1 MCLPETLEAISNP
14 AMSRR
19 NLFKLGMC
27 GAAAAATAVIPGAAQ
42 AAPVQTLRYSKVLDL
57 THVFGPDMPLFSDAD
72 PGVKV
77 QQFVSHK
84 ENGYYGNLIS
94 YWEHT
99 GTHMDAPVHF
109 DPNGIFVDQIQNQNL
124 IVPAVLINN
133 TQRENYDT
141 DTILIPSHYTSY
153 ENNYSRIQT
162 NASIKIAS
170 NLCASICP
178 QAPNRN
184 ADSGGTMHFPGF
196 SKEAIDFLLSER
208 NASGIGVDT
217 LSLDP
222 GNSATF
228 PVHFAWLGAG
238 KWGLENVANLEA
250 MPPKGATLFVGA
262 PKVASGSG
270 GPSRLLAVW

>member
-14 AMSRR
+14 AISRR
-19 NLFKLGMC
+19 NLLKLGMC
-27 GAAAAATAVIPGAAQ
+27 ATAAAAAASMPGAAQ
-42 AAPVQTLRYSKVLDL
+42 AAPVQSLHYSKVLDL
-57 THVFGPDMPLFSDAD
+57 THVFGPGMPLFSDAD
-72 PGVKV
+72 PSVKV

-109 DPNGIFVDQIQNQNL
+109 DPNGIFVDQIQPQNL
-124 IVPAVLINN
+124 IVPAVVINISARAMRDPDAMLMPDDIRAWEKRYGRVPAN
-133 TQRENYDT
+133 AA
-141 DTILIPSHYTSY
+141 ILMASGWGA
-153 ENNYSRIQT
+153 RIGSAVT
-162 NASIKIAS
+162 H
-170 NLCASICP
+170 
-178 QAPNRN
+178 RN
-184 ADSGGTMHFPGF
+184 ADSSGTMHFPGF
-196 SKEAIDFLLSER
+196 SKEAIDFLLNER
-208 NASGIGVDT
+208 NAAGIGVDT